1 MSAYTLS
8 NLIQAAA
15 IKMGTLAAY
24 RPTPVPTAGGS
35 ASVITDSTLALNVNE
50 LVKGLVIVT
59 RSHTA
64 PGTAPEGQI
73 SSIAS
78 NAATTITVSPA
89 FTATVEIGDEIMVI
103 RPKYALA
110 DWRRTANVALQSLG
124 DIPLWDT
131 SLTMSAGKTE
141 YTLPAGVIDPI
152 EVWAQTNTS
161 AGDNEWDKL
170 QGWRV
175 QTALPGVTRTLILDI
190 ESVNPTY
197 KLGLVYYGIHPTVY
211 AYTDSIEIPI
221 ELAAGVLAWYMI
233 NRGGI
238 VSKNQT
244 QADKILSELNDAK
257 ARFTPRAPKRT
268 KFLTW

>member
-1 MSAYTLS
+1 MSAYTLT

-78 NAATTITVSPA
+78 NTGTTITVSPA

-110 DWRRTANVALQSLG
+110 DWRRTANVALQALG

-141 YTLPAGVIDPI
+141 YTLPAGVVEPL
-152 EVWAQTNTS
+152 EVWMQTNTNS
-161 AGDNEWDKL
+161 GDNEWVKMD
-170 QGWRV
+170 GWRTQV
-175 QTALPGVTRTLILDI
+175 ALPGATKTLALQADNVT
-190 ESVNPTY
+190 PTY
-197 KLGLVYYGIHPTVY
+197 KLGIVYMGMHPTVY
-211 AYTDSIEIPI
+211 AYSDSIEIPI
-221 ELAAGVLAWYMI
+221 ELAAGMLAWYMI

-257 ARFTPRAPKRT
+257 ARFTPRAPKPT